1 MQICP
6 VYFNDNYLLGLAFMV
21 STAKKGHNPPSNYK
35 YSKPAQLSKLGVQPH
50 GRSMKN
56 LVPLYSAGS
65 LFLPIWINPKCAII
79 GGKWILLILAQCS
92 ILAEVAHYCP

>member
-6 VYFNDNYLLGLAFMV
+6 VRSNDNNLLGLAFVV

-35 YSKPAQLSKLGVQPH
+35 YSKPAQLSKLGVQQH

-56 LVPLYSAGS
+56 FVPLYSAGS
-65 LFLPIWINPKCAII
+65 L
-79 GGKWILLILAQCS
+79 LLS
-92 ILAEVAHYCP
+92 ILDQSQMCHDWWKMDSANFCSMFHFWQK